1 MLWRFCSVTEA
12 VHQQPTAYG
21 TIGAG
26 ITGFAG
32 AQQFILPGFRERY
45 AGCKTQC
52 RCRGACHTASADLKE
67 LPSADLHGLLLV
79 STLSRPIYI
88 RLLRVQGVGVIF
100 LCGRGRKGPELA
112 QFPSIQ
118 EGFVTEYH
126 NVGVCVLIWLRESEK
141 TQQKEIENVTNIT
154 GVRQIELWRR
164 DDLQHPRLDEVAE
177 EVPVAL
183 VYNGISHVVMMAS
196 PKDLEYFALGFSLS
210 EGIIESP
217 RDIFGMDVVPSCNG
231 LEVQIELS
239 SRRFMGLKERR
250 RALAGRTGC
259 GVCGVE
265 QLNDIGKPVQPLPF
279 TQTFD
284 LNKLD
289 DALRHLNDFQ
299 PVGQLT
305 GCTHAAA
312 WMLPSGEL
320 VGGHED
326 VGRHVALDKLLG
338 RRSQEG
344 ESWQQGAVLVSSRAS
359 YEMVQKSA
367 MCGVEILFAVSAAT
381 TLAVEVAE
389 RCNLTLVG
397 FCKPGRA
404 TVYTHPQRLSN

>member
-1 MLWRFCSVTEA
+1 MSDHQNLSPEGAVSHAVWTRGCLTQSKPDMLAT
-12 VHQQPTAYG
+12 
-21 TIGAG
+21 
-26 ITGFAG
+26 
-32 AQQFILPGFRERY
+32 
-45 AGCKTQC
+45 
-52 RCRGACHTASADLKE
+52 
-67 LPSADLHGLLLV
+67 
-79 STLSRPIYI
+79 
-88 RLLRVQGVGVIF
+88 
-100 LCGRGRKGPELA
+100 
-112 QFPSIQ
+112 
-118 EGFVTEYH
+118 
-126 NVGVCVLIWLRESEK
+126 
-141 TQQKEIENVTNIT
+141 
-154 GVRQIELWRR
+154 
-164 DDLQHPRLDEVAE
+164 

-183 VYNGISHVVMMAS
+183 VYNGISHVVMMTT
-196 PKDLEYFALGFSLS
+196 PKDLEQFAIGFSLS
-210 EGIIESP
+210 EGIIECP
-217 RDIFGMDVVPSCNG
+217 QDIYGMDVVPSCNG

-265 QLNDIGKPVQPLPF
+265 QLNDIGKPITPLPF

-284 LNKLD
+284 LANLD
-289 DALRHLNDFQ
+289 RALKHLSDFQ

-312 WMLPSGEL
+312 WAMPSGEL
-320 VGGHED
+320 AGGHED

-338 RRSQEG
+338 RRATEG

-381 TLAVEVAE
+381 TLAVDVAE

-397 FCKPGRA
+397 FCKPGKA
-404 TVYTHPQRLSN
+404 TIYTHPRRLMTGGVLFSKFEKE

>member
-1 MLWRFCSVTEA
+1 MSKQNRAPHSSPL
-12 VHQQPTAYG
+12 P
-21 TIGAG
+21 AG
-26 ITGFAG
+26 IV
-32 AQQFILPGFRERY
+32 
-45 AGCKTQC
+45 
-52 RCRGACHTASADLKE
+52 E
-67 LPSADLHGLLLV
+67 LSVH
-79 STLSRPIYI
+79 RPPHITHATPD
-88 RLLRVQGVGVIF
+88 F
-100 LCGRGRKGPELA
+100 L
-112 QFPSIQ
+112 
-118 EGFVTEYH
+118 
-126 NVGVCVLIWLRESEK
+126 
-141 TQQKEIENVTNIT
+141 
-154 GVRQIELWRR
+154 
-164 DDLQHPRLDEVAE
+164 AE

-196 PKDLEYFALGFSLS
+196 PKDLELFAIGFSLS
-210 EGIIESP
+210 EGIIDHPQE
-217 RDIFGMDVVPSCNG
+217 IYGMDVVQACNG

-265 QLNDIGKPVQPLPF
+265 QLNDIGKPVAPLPF

-284 LNKLD
+284 LARLD
-289 DALRHLNDFQ
+289 HALEHLNDV
-299 PVGQLT
+299 PPIGQLS

-312 WMLPSGEL
+312 WVLPSGDIA
-320 VGGHED
+320 GGHED

-338 RRSQEG
+338 RRAR
-344 ESWQQGAVLVSSRAS
+344 ESDVWKQGAALVSSRAS

-404 TVYTHPQRLSN
+404 TIYTHPQRLIVNQ

>member
-1 MLWRFCSVTEA
+1 MNELREEKHKNATSVT
-12 VHQQPTAYG
+12 
-21 TIGAG
+21 GA
-26 ITGFAG
+26 
-32 AQQFILPGFRERY
+32 R
-45 AGCKTQC
+45 
-52 RCRGACHTASADLKE
+52 
-67 LPSADLHGLLLV
+67 LV
-79 STLSRPIYI
+79 S
-88 RLLRVQGVGVIF
+88 
-100 LCGRGRKGPELA
+100 
-112 QFPSIQ
+112 
-118 EGFVTEYH
+118 
-126 NVGVCVLIWLRESEK
+126 
-141 TQQKEIENVTNIT
+141 
-154 GVRQIELWRR
+154 LWKR
-164 DDLQHPRLDEVAE
+164 DDLQHATPDMLAE

-196 PKDLEYFALGFSLS
+196 PKDLECFALGFSLS
-210 EGIIESP
+210 EGIIENHTE
-217 RDIFGMDVVPSCNG
+217 IYGMDVVPSCNG

-265 QLNDIGKPVQPLPF
+265 QLNDIGKPIAPLPF

-284 LNKLD
+284 LAALD
-289 DALRHLNDFQ
+289 AGLAHLTDFQ

-320 VGGHED
+320 MGGHED

-338 RRSQEG
+338 HRAREG
-344 ESWQQGAVLVSSRAS
+344 ERWSSGAVLVSSRAS

-381 TLAVEVAE
+381 TLAVEVAQ

-404 TVYTHPQRLSN
+404 TVYTHPQRLMGL

>member
-1 MLWRFCSVTEA
+1 MFKQNRATHASPL
-12 VHQQPTAYG
+12 P
-21 TIGAG
+21 AG
-26 ITGFAG
+26 IV
-32 AQQFILPGFRERY
+32 
-45 AGCKTQC
+45 
-52 RCRGACHTASADLKE
+52 E
-67 LPSADLHGLLLV
+67 LSVH
-79 STLSRPIYI
+79 RPPHISHATPD
-88 RLLRVQGVGVIF
+88 F
-100 LCGRGRKGPELA
+100 L
-112 QFPSIQ
+112 
-118 EGFVTEYH
+118 
-126 NVGVCVLIWLRESEK
+126 
-141 TQQKEIENVTNIT
+141 
-154 GVRQIELWRR
+154 
-164 DDLQHPRLDEVAE
+164 AE

-196 PKDLEYFALGFSLS
+196 PKDLELFAIGFSLS
-210 EGIIESP
+210 EGIIAHPQE
-217 RDIFGMDVVPSCNG
+217 IYGMDVVPACNG

-265 QLNDIGKPVQPLPF
+265 QLNDIGKPIIPLPF
-279 TQTFD
+279 TQTFI
-284 LNKLD
+284 LAHLD
-289 DALRHLNDFQ
+289 RALVHLNDVQ
-299 PVGQLT
+299 PIGQLS

-312 WMLPSGEL
+312 WVLPSGSIA
-320 VGGHED
+320 GGHED

-338 RRSQEG
+338 RRARENNV
-344 ESWQQGAVLVSSRAS
+344 WQQGAALVSSRAS

-404 TVYTHPQRLSN
+404 TIYTHPQRLIVNQ

>member
-1 MLWRFCSVTEA
+1 VNK
-12 VHQQPTAYG
+12 
-21 TIGAG
+21 I
-26 ITGFAG
+26 
-32 AQQFILPGFRERY
+32 
-45 AGCKTQC
+45 
-52 RCRGACHTASADLKE
+52 
-67 LPSADLHGLLLV
+67 
-79 STLSRPIYI
+79 
-88 RLLRVQGVGVIF
+88 
-100 LCGRGRKGPELA
+100 
-112 QFPSIQ
+112 IQ
-118 EGFVTEYH
+118 E
-126 NVGVCVLIWLRESEK
+126 NIK
-141 TQQKEIENVTNIT
+141 NVTSST
-154 GVRQIELWRR
+154 GSRQLTLWKRE
-164 DDLQHPRLDEVAE
+164 DLQHPQSDEVAE

-196 PKDLEYFALGFSLS
+196 PKDLEHFAMGFSLS

-217 RDIFGMDVVPSCNG
+217 QDIYGMDVVPSCNG
-231 LEVQIELS
+231 LEVQVELS

-284 LNKLD
+284 LANLD
-289 DALRHLNDFQ
+289 NALRHLNDFQ

-312 WMLPSGEL
+312 WVQPSGHL
-320 VGGHED
+320 AGGHED

-338 RRSQEG
+338 RRAIEG
-344 ESWQQGAVLVSSRAS
+344 ETWQQGAVLVSSRAS

-404 TVYTHPQRLSN
+404 TIYTHPQRLVAL

>member
-1 MLWRFCSVTEA
+1 MSKQNRAPHLS
-12 VHQQPTAYG
+12 PLP
-21 TIGAG
+21 AG
-26 ITGFAG
+26 IV
-32 AQQFILPGFRERY
+32 EMSV
-45 AGCKTQC
+45 
-52 RCRGACHTASADLKE
+52 H
-67 LPSADLHGLLLV
+67 
-79 STLSRPIYI
+79 RP
-88 RLLRVQGVGVIF
+88 
-100 LCGRGRKGPELA
+100 P
-112 QFPSIQ
+112 
-118 EGFVTEYH
+118 H
-126 NVGVCVLIWLRESEK
+126 
-141 TQQKEIENVTNIT
+141 IT
-154 GVRQIELWRR
+154 HATPDYL
-164 DDLQHPRLDEVAE
+164 AE

-196 PKDLEYFALGFSLS
+196 PKDLELFAIGFSLS
-210 EGIIESP
+210 EGIIDHPQE
-217 RDIFGMDVVPSCNG
+217 IYGMDVVQACNG

-265 QLNDIGKPVQPLPF
+265 QLNDIGKPVAPLPF
-279 TQTFD
+279 TQTFN
-284 LNKLD
+284 LANLD
-289 DALRHLNDFQ
+289 KALEHLNDVQ
-299 PVGQLT
+299 PIGQLS

-312 WMLPSGEL
+312 WVLPSGDIA
-320 VGGHED
+320 GGHED

-338 RRSQEG
+338 RRAR
-344 ESWQQGAVLVSSRAS
+344 ESDVWKQGAALVSSRAS

-404 TVYTHPQRLSN
+404 TVYTHPQRLIVDQ

>member
-1 MLWRFCSVTEA
+1 MNKI
-12 VHQQPTAYG
+12 HP
-21 TIGAG
+21 
-26 ITGFAG
+26 
-32 AQQFILPGFRERY
+32 
-45 AGCKTQC
+45 
-52 RCRGACHTASADLKE
+52 KE
-67 LPSADLHGLLLV
+67 V
-79 STLSRPIYI
+79 KN
-88 RLLRVQGVGVIF
+88 VI
-100 LCGRGRKGPELA
+100 
-112 QFPSIQ
+112 
-118 EGFVTEYH
+118 
-126 NVGVCVLIWLRESEK
+126 
-141 TQQKEIENVTNIT
+141 NVTSSRLIN
-154 GVRQIELWRR
+154 LWRR
-164 DDLQHPRLDEVAE
+164 EDLQHPQPDEVAE

-196 PKDLEYFALGFSLS
+196 PKDLEHFAVGFSLS
-210 EGIIESP
+210 EGIIDSP
-217 RDIFGMDVVPSCNG
+217 REIYGMDVVPSCNG

-279 TQTFD
+279 TQTFN
-284 LNKLD
+284 LARLD
-289 DALRHLNDFQ
+289 QALRHLKDFQ

-312 WMLPSGEL
+312 WVMPSGEL
-320 VGGHED
+320 AGGHED

-338 RRSQEG
+338 RRAAQG
-344 ESWQQGAVLVSSRAS
+344 ESWLPGAALVSSRAS

-397 FCKPGRA
+397 FCKPGKA
-404 TVYTHPQRLSN
+404 TIYTHPQRLIAE

>member
-1 MLWRFCSVTEA
+1 MSKQNRAPHLS
-12 VHQQPTAYG
+12 PLP
-21 TIGAG
+21 AG
-26 ITGFAG
+26 IV
-32 AQQFILPGFRERY
+32 
-45 AGCKTQC
+45 
-52 RCRGACHTASADLKE
+52 E
-67 LPSADLHGLLLV
+67 LSVH
-79 STLSRPIYI
+79 RP
-88 RLLRVQGVGVIF
+88 
-100 LCGRGRKGPELA
+100 P
-112 QFPSIQ
+112 
-118 EGFVTEYH
+118 H
-126 NVGVCVLIWLRESEK
+126 
-141 TQQKEIENVTNIT
+141 IT
-154 GVRQIELWRR
+154 HATPDYL
-164 DDLQHPRLDEVAE
+164 AE

-196 PKDLEYFALGFSLS
+196 PKDLELFAIGFSLS
-210 EGIIESP
+210 EGIIDHPQE
-217 RDIFGMDVVPSCNG
+217 IYGMDVVQACNG

-265 QLNDIGKPVQPLPF
+265 QLNDIGKPVAPLPF
-279 TQTFD
+279 TQTFN
-284 LNKLD
+284 LGNLD
-289 DALRHLNDFQ
+289 KALEHLNDVQ
-299 PVGQLT
+299 PIGQLS

-312 WMLPSGEL
+312 WVLPSGEI

-338 RRSQEG
+338 RRAREDAV
-344 ESWQQGAVLVSSRAS
+344 WQQGAALVSSRAS
-359 YEMVQKSA
+359 YEMVQKAA

-404 TVYTHPQRLSN
+404 TIYTHPQRLIVNQ

>member
-1 MLWRFCSVTEA
+1 MSKQNRDPHSSPL
-12 VHQQPTAYG
+12 P
-21 TIGAG
+21 AG
-26 ITGFAG
+26 IV
-32 AQQFILPGFRERY
+32 
-45 AGCKTQC
+45 
-52 RCRGACHTASADLKE
+52 E
-67 LPSADLHGLLLV
+67 LSVH
-79 STLSRPIYI
+79 RPPHITDAI
-88 RLLRVQGVGVIF
+88 PDF
-100 LCGRGRKGPELA
+100 L
-112 QFPSIQ
+112 
-118 EGFVTEYH
+118 
-126 NVGVCVLIWLRESEK
+126 
-141 TQQKEIENVTNIT
+141 
-154 GVRQIELWRR
+154 
-164 DDLQHPRLDEVAE
+164 AE

-196 PKDLEYFALGFSLS
+196 PKDLELFAIGFSLS
-210 EGIIESP
+210 EGIIEHP
-217 RDIFGMDVVPSCNG
+217 QDIYGMDVVQACNG

-265 QLNDIGKPVQPLPF
+265 QLNDIGKPVSPLPF
-279 TQTFD
+279 TQTFN
-284 LNKLD
+284 LAHLD
-289 DALRHLNDFQ
+289 HALEHLNDVQ
-299 PVGQLT
+299 PIGQLS

-312 WMLPSGEL
+312 WVLPSGEIA
-320 VGGHED
+320 GGHED

-338 RRSQEG
+338 RRAR
-344 ESWQQGAVLVSSRAS
+344 ESEVWQQGAALVSSRAS

-404 TVYTHPQRLSN
+404 TIYTHPQRLIVNQ

>member
-1 MLWRFCSVTEA
+1 MSKQNRAAHVSPL
-12 VHQQPTAYG
+12 P
-21 TIGAG
+21 AG
-26 ITGFAG
+26 IV
-32 AQQFILPGFRERY
+32 
-45 AGCKTQC
+45 
-52 RCRGACHTASADLKE
+52 E
-67 LPSADLHGLLLV
+67 LSVH
-79 STLSRPIYI
+79 RPPHISHATPD
-88 RLLRVQGVGVIF
+88 F
-100 LCGRGRKGPELA
+100 L
-112 QFPSIQ
+112 
-118 EGFVTEYH
+118 
-126 NVGVCVLIWLRESEK
+126 
-141 TQQKEIENVTNIT
+141 
-154 GVRQIELWRR
+154 
-164 DDLQHPRLDEVAE
+164 AE

-196 PKDLEYFALGFSLS
+196 PKDLELFAIGFSLS
-210 EGIIESP
+210 EGIIAHPQE
-217 RDIFGMDVVPSCNG
+217 IYGMDVVQACNG

-265 QLNDIGKPVQPLPF
+265 QLNDIGKPVAPLPF
-279 TQTFD
+279 TQTF
-284 LNKLD
+284 NLD
-289 DALRHLNDFQ
+289 NLDKALEHLNDVQ
-299 PVGQLT
+299 PIGQLS

-312 WMLPSGEL
+312 WVLPSGEI

-338 RRSQEG
+338 RRAREDAV
-344 ESWQQGAVLVSSRAS
+344 WQQGAALVSSRAS
-359 YEMVQKSA
+359 YEMVQKAA

-404 TVYTHPQRLSN
+404 TIYTHPQRLIVNQ

>member
-1 MLWRFCSVTEA
+1 MNK
-12 VHQQPTAYG
+12 
-21 TIGAG
+21 I
-26 ITGFAG
+26 
-32 AQQFILPGFRERY
+32 
-45 AGCKTQC
+45 
-52 RCRGACHTASADLKE
+52 
-67 LPSADLHGLLLV
+67 
-79 STLSRPIYI
+79 
-88 RLLRVQGVGVIF
+88 
-100 LCGRGRKGPELA
+100 
-112 QFPSIQ
+112 IQ
-118 EGFVTEYH
+118 E
-126 NVGVCVLIWLRESEK
+126 NIK
-141 TQQKEIENVTNIT
+141 NVTSPT
-154 GVRQIELWRR
+154 GSRQLTLWKRE
-164 DDLQHPRLDEVAE
+164 DLQHPQPDEVAE

-196 PKDLEYFALGFSLS
+196 PKDLEHFAMGFSLS
-210 EGIIESP
+210 EGIIESSQ
-217 RDIFGMDVVPSCNG
+217 DIYGMDVVPSCNG
-231 LEVQIELS
+231 LEVQVELS
-239 SRRFMGLKERR
+239 SRRFMGLKEHR

-284 LNKLD
+284 LANLD
-289 DALRHLNDFQ
+289 NALRHLNDFQ

-312 WMLPSGEL
+312 WVQPSGHL
-320 VGGHED
+320 AGGHED

-338 RRSQEG
+338 RRAIEG
-344 ESWQQGAVLVSSRAS
+344 ETWHQGAVLVSSRAS

-404 TVYTHPQRLSN
+404 TIYTHPQRLVAR

>member
-1 MLWRFCSVTEA
+1 VSKQNRDAHVSPL
-12 VHQQPTAYG
+12 P
-21 TIGAG
+21 AG
-26 ITGFAG
+26 IV
-32 AQQFILPGFRERY
+32 
-45 AGCKTQC
+45 
-52 RCRGACHTASADLKE
+52 E
-67 LPSADLHGLLLV
+67 LSVH
-79 STLSRPIYI
+79 RPPHISHATPD
-88 RLLRVQGVGVIF
+88 F
-100 LCGRGRKGPELA
+100 L
-112 QFPSIQ
+112 
-118 EGFVTEYH
+118 
-126 NVGVCVLIWLRESEK
+126 
-141 TQQKEIENVTNIT
+141 
-154 GVRQIELWRR
+154 
-164 DDLQHPRLDEVAE
+164 AE

-196 PKDLEYFALGFSLS
+196 PKDLELFAIGFSLS
-210 EGIIESP
+210 EGIIAHPQE
-217 RDIFGMDVVPSCNG
+217 IYGMDVVQACNG

-265 QLNDIGKPVQPLPF
+265 QLNDIGKPVAPLPF
-279 TQTFD
+279 TQTFN
-284 LNKLD
+284 LGNLD
-289 DALRHLNDFQ
+289 KALEHLNDVQ
-299 PVGQLT
+299 PIGQLS

-312 WMLPSGEL
+312 WVLPSGEI

-338 RRSQEG
+338 RRAREDAV
-344 ESWQQGAVLVSSRAS
+344 WQQGAALVSSRAS
-359 YEMVQKSA
+359 YEMVQKAA

-404 TVYTHPQRLSN
+404 TIYTHPQRLIVNQ

>member
-1 MLWRFCSVTEA
+1 MSKQNRAPHSSPL
-12 VHQQPTAYG
+12 P
-21 TIGAG
+21 AG
-26 ITGFAG
+26 IV
-32 AQQFILPGFRERY
+32 
-45 AGCKTQC
+45 
-52 RCRGACHTASADLKE
+52 E
-67 LPSADLHGLLLV
+67 LSVH
-79 STLSRPIYI
+79 RPPHITHATPD
-88 RLLRVQGVGVIF
+88 F
-100 LCGRGRKGPELA
+100 L
-112 QFPSIQ
+112 
-118 EGFVTEYH
+118 
-126 NVGVCVLIWLRESEK
+126 
-141 TQQKEIENVTNIT
+141 
-154 GVRQIELWRR
+154 
-164 DDLQHPRLDEVAE
+164 AE

-196 PKDLEYFALGFSLS
+196 PKDLELFAIGFSLS
-210 EGIIESP
+210 EGIIDHPQE
-217 RDIFGMDVVPSCNG
+217 IYGMDVVQTCNG

-265 QLNDIGKPVQPLPF
+265 QLNDIGKPVVPLPF

-284 LNKLD
+284 LAHLNH
-289 DALRHLNDFQ
+289 ALEHLNDVQ
-299 PVGQLT
+299 PIGQLS

-312 WMLPSGEL
+312 WVLPSGDIA
-320 VGGHED
+320 GGHED

-338 RRSQEG
+338 RRAR
-344 ESWQQGAVLVSSRAS
+344 ESDVWKQGAALVSSRAS

-404 TVYTHPQRLSN
+404 TVYTHPQRLIVNQ

>member
-1 MLWRFCSVTEA
+1 MNK
-12 VHQQPTAYG
+12 
-21 TIGAG
+21 I
-26 ITGFAG
+26 
-32 AQQFILPGFRERY
+32 
-45 AGCKTQC
+45 
-52 RCRGACHTASADLKE
+52 
-67 LPSADLHGLLLV
+67 
-79 STLSRPIYI
+79 
-88 RLLRVQGVGVIF
+88 
-100 LCGRGRKGPELA
+100 
-112 QFPSIQ
+112 IQ
-118 EGFVTEYH
+118 E
-126 NVGVCVLIWLRESEK
+126 NIK
-141 TQQKEIENVTNIT
+141 NVTSST
-154 GVRQIELWRR
+154 GSRQLTLWKRE
-164 DDLQHPRLDEVAE
+164 DLQHLQPDEVAE

-196 PKDLEYFALGFSLS
+196 PKDLEHFAMGFSLS

-217 RDIFGMDVVPSCNG
+217 QDIYGMDVVPSCNG
-231 LEVQIELS
+231 LEVQVELS

-284 LNKLD
+284 LANLD
-289 DALRHLNDFQ
+289 NALRHLNDFQ

-312 WMLPSGEL
+312 WVQPSGHL
-320 VGGHED
+320 AGGHED

-338 RRSQEG
+338 RRAIEG
-344 ESWQQGAVLVSSRAS
+344 ETWQQGAVLVSSRAS

-404 TVYTHPQRLSN
+404 TIYTHPQRLVAL